1 MATQPISIL
10 MIEDNPGDAR
20 LVQELLLESS
30 WAGRFVVTWVDR
42 LGQAFDKLTNSVFQ
56 VILLDLSLPDSHGLE
71 TLTRMRAKA
80 PSLPI
85 VVLSGLDDEDLA
97 LRAMQGG
104 AQDYLVKGRGDGDLI
119 RRAIRYSIERH
130 RAEEALRQ
138 SRARFQAIYE
148 NTSLGISL
156 VDPDGRLIDANPA
169 LHTILG
175 YSTEQLRGKPV
186 SDITH
191 PDDQDATMAMMDE
204 LVQGARDHYTLE
216 KRFLKT
222 TGDVIWGRVN
232 VSLVRGIEGDPLFSV
247 ALIEDISER
256 REMEDRLRLAAQVLE
271 NTSEGIFVTDVNHKI
286 ILINPAFTELTG
298 FELPDVVGHKPNVL
312 SSGRHDAAF
321 YERLHTALIE
331 SGKWQGEIWN
341 RRKSG
346 ELFAEWINISVVR
359 NEQNEISNYVAVFSD
374 ITSRKQTEERLNYQA
389 NHDPLTTLPNRTLF
403 YERLSRALARAHR
416 NRLTVGL
423 LFLDLDH
430 FKEVNDTCGHLIG
443 DMLLQTV
450 AERLSGCTRQ
460 GDTVARLAGDEFT
473 VILEDIADFRDAAVV
488 SQKILHQL
496 AEPFHL
502 NGHRL
507 QVTTSIGISL
517 FPDDGEEIQTLLRN
531 ADAAMYRAK
540 KQGKNNYQFHSESLN
555 AQAFERLALESS
567 LLHAIERQQFRLHYQ
582 PVYEVAS
589 GRVVAIEALLR
600 WQHPEVGL
608 VLPAQF
614 LSLAEETGLIMPI
627 GRWVLTEACR
637 QMAAWHRAGFGD
649 LRISVNLSGQQLQQF
664 DLIDT
669 VSTALHDGRLA
680 PEFLELELPESS
692 VMGKDLENGPVL
704 NALKNL
710 GVRIAIDDFGT
721 GYSSFGYLR
730 RLPIDTLKIDQSFVR
745 DIMVDADDAKI
756 ITAITAIAH
765 SLRLNVVAEGVETIE
780 QLTFLKRHQC
790 DQVQGFLFNRP
801 LPADEVIG
809 LLQIKAEA
817 LP

>member
-42 LGQAFDKLTNSVFQ
+42 LGQAFDKLANSVFQ

-222 TGDVIWGRVN
+222 TGDVIWGRIN

-298 FELPDVVGHKPNVL
+298 FESPDVVGHKPNVL